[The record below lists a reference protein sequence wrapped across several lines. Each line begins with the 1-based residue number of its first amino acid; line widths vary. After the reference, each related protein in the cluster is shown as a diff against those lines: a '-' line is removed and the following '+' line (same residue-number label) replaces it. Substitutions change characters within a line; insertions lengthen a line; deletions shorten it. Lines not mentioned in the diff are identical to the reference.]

1 MKRSNGRSRERR
13 SPVRR
18 SLGHSR
24 SMGGHRTNL
33 LPILKNSF
41 ASRRRLEFCRARST
55 RRSPAGTLVVR
66 VEDLVYAGCHFAG
79 VRSTFCD
86 RIHLFGSRIW
96 IDGEV
101 ASRMRPDTARLW
113 KTEYIAISNQD
124 GISQHACG
132 HWSAIH
138 DAASQLP
145 RSRQSFVILLSGS
158 RLRGGAARSAVCAT
172 SASRYDGT
180 NS

>member
-1 MKRSNGRSRERR
+1 MRRASPTSNAQLD
-13 SPVRR
+13 VRCR
-18 SLGHSR
+18 IITGSV
-24 SMGGHRTNL
+24 GGHRTNL

-41 ASRRRLEFCRARST
+41 ASRRRLEFCRPRST
-55 RRSPAGTLVVR
+55 RGPPAGTLVVR

-79 VRSTFCD
+79 LRSTFCD
-86 RIHLFGSRIW
+86 RIHLFGSRIR

-101 ASRMRPDTARLW
+101 ASGMRPDTLLLG
-113 KTEYIAISNQD
+113 KTECISISNQD
-124 GISQHACG
+124 CISQHARG
-132 HWSAIH
+132 HWSTID
-138 DAASQLP
+138 DATSQLP

-172 SASRYDGT
+172 SANRYHDT

>member
-1 MKRSNGRSRERR
+1 
-13 SPVRR
+13 V
-18 SLGHSR
+18 
-24 SMGGHRTNL
+24 GGHRTNL

-41 ASRRRLEFCRARST
+41 ASRRRLEFCRPRST
-55 RRSPAGTLVVR
+55 RGPPAGTLVVR
-66 VEDLVYAGCHFAG
+66 VEDLVYAGCQFTG
-79 VRSTFCD
+79 VRSTVCD
-86 RIHLFGSRIW
+86 RIHLFGSRIR

-101 ASRMRPDTARLW
+101 AGGMRPDATLLW
-113 KTEYIAISNQD
+113 KTECIAISNPD
-124 GISQHACG
+124 CISQHACG

-158 RLRGGAARSAVCAT
+158 RLRGGTARSAVYAT

>member
-1 MKRSNGRSRERR
+1 
-13 SPVRR
+13 
-18 SLGHSR
+18 
-24 SMGGHRTNL
+24 MGGHRTNL

-86 RIHLFGSRIW
+86 RIHLLGSRIW

-113 KTEYIAISNQD
+113 KTEYISVSNQD
-124 GISQHACG
+124 CISQHACG
-132 HWSAIH
+132 HWSTIH
-138 DAASQLP
+138 HSASQLP
-145 RSRQSFVILLSGS
+145 SSRQSFVILLSGS
-158 RLRGGAARSAVCAT
+158 RLRGCAARPIVCTT
-172 SASRYDGT
+172 SGDRYH
-180 NS
+180 NAKS